1 MAYPHKF
8 LAENYLMVD
17 ENDTARFKLLD
28 RIPVIYKEMTCH
40 VYLYMTSS
48 SMTVECPWPVAN
60 AVKRFFKLKYHKS
73 DKFDKVDFA
82 YTHKDSHNYDRY
94 QVVEWRNW
102 PRRLKKYIGAL
113 GQIERVMKLKFYNPN
128 DGPGPWRTY
137 EFHVKLVN
145 ETTNI

>member
-17 ENDTARFKLLD
+17 ENDSARFKLLD

-82 YTHKDSHNYDRY
+82 YTHKDSNNYDCY
-94 QVVEWRNW
+94 QVVECR
-102 PRRLKKYIGAL
+102 KYIGAL
-113 GQIERVMKLKFYNPN
+113 GQIGHVTKLKFYYLYITIEMMV
-128 DGPGPWRTY
+128 R
-137 EFHVKLVN
+137 
-145 ETTNI
+145 